1 MCMLLL
7 LPPLNSSS
15 KARLA
20 ATFIM
25 FLAGQPLGELCESRL
40 FVNNE
45 HAPFKDGNIQERSL
59 RQKSPIFYIFF
70 IPSPPDVCAPFAS
83 LILAPEFDS
92 R

>member
-7 LPPLNSSS
+7 PPPLNSSS

-25 FLAGQPLGELCESRL
+25 FLTGQPLGEVCESRL

-45 HAPFKDGNIQERSL
+45 HAPFKDRNIQQSSL
-59 RQKSPIFYIFF
+59 KQKSPFFFF
-70 IPSPPDVCAPFAS
+70 IPSPPDVCAAFAS
-83 LILAPEFDS
+83 LILASEFDS